1 VADKKKCIVITITGD
16 LRGRGLRGS
25 AMYMA
30 FSLGIRGFVEY
41 NHAGGIVLEA
51 EGDEENLE
59 KFIAWL
65 RTFIQPWK
73 ISDFSFVE
81 TTPKGYSSFE
91 IHTNFN
97 DEGPTVNKS
106 YAARSLI
113 LFWMRIRRMLGSD
126 KHQISQKKINTPNY
140 PV

>member
-1 VADKKKCIVITITGD
+1 MADKKKCFGITITGE

-41 NHAGGIVLEA
+41 NHAGGIVIEA
-51 EGDEENLE
+51 EGNDEDLE
-59 KFIAWL
+59 KFIGWL
-65 RTFIQPWK
+65 RTFIQSWK

-91 IHTNFN
+91 IHNN
-97 DEGPTVNKS
+97 CNAEGPTVNKS
-106 YAARSLI
+106 YAAKSLI
-113 LFWMRIRRMLGSD
+113 LFWMRIRRMLGAD
-126 KHQISQKKINTPNY
+126 KYQILQRKNRPA
-140 PV
+140 

>member
-1 VADKKKCIVITITGD
+1 MADKKKCFEITITGE
-16 LRGRGLRGS
+16 LRGHGLRGS

-30 FSLGIRGFVEY
+30 FSLGIGGFVEY

-51 EGDEENLE
+51 EGDEEHLE

-65 RTFIQPWK
+65 RNFIHSWK
-73 ISDFSFVE
+73 VSDFSIVE

-91 IHTNFN
+91 IHNN
-97 DEGPTVNKS
+97 CNAEGPPVNKS

-113 LFWMRIRRMLGSD
+113 LFWIRIRRMLGSD
-126 KHQISQKKINTPNY
+126 KHQILEKINTPKY

>member
-1 VADKKKCIVITITGD
+1 MKCFGITITGE

-30 FSLGIRGFVEY
+30 FSLGIRGFIEY
-41 NHAGGIVLEA
+41 NHAGGIVIEA
-51 EGDEENLE
+51 EGDEEHLE

-65 RTFIQPWK
+65 RTFIQSWQ
-73 ISDFSFVE
+73 ISDFSFIE

-91 IHTNFN
+91 IHNN
-97 DEGPTVNKS
+97 CNAEGPAVNKS

-113 LFWMRIRRMLGSD
+113 LFWMRILRMLESN
-126 KHQISQKKINTPNY
+126 KHQFLQRKNKRYLNIQL
-140 PV
+140 